1 MIERLEFDT
10 IYHEHLC
17 YFSLTSL
24 IPLFRRHGLVVVD
37 VERLPIHGG
46 SLQIHV
52 ARDGEPRASVCELLE
67 EEARAGVGELA
78 FYSNFQRKVMLLRE
92 ELCDRLAKLKAD
104 GRSIAAYG
112 ASAKGATLLNYCG
125 IGPETIDFVAD
136 RSTVKQGHYTPG
148 AHLPVVPPEKL
159 LEHRPDYVLLL
170 TWNFADEILAQQHAY
185 RERGGKFLIPI
196 PEVRVV

>member
-1 MIERLEFDT
+1 
-10 IYHEHLC
+10 
-17 YFSLTSL
+17 
-24 IPLFRRHGLVVVD
+24 VD

-52 ARDGEPRASVCELLE
+52 ARNGEPGASVCEVLE
-67 EEARAGVGELA
+67 EEAGGGVGELA
-78 FYSNFQRKVMLLRE
+78 FYSNFQRKVMSLRE
-92 ELCDRLAKLKAD
+92 ELCDRLARLKAD
-104 GRSIAAYG
+104 GCSIAAYG

-125 IGPETIDFVAD
+125 IGAETIDFVAD

-148 AHLPVVPPEKL
+148 THLRVVPPETL
-159 LEHRPDYVLLL
+159 LERLPDYVLLL
-170 TWNFADEILAQQHAY
+170 TWNFADEILSQQEEY